1 MSVLVIVTSTDDAP
15 PMVRW
20 GAYFARARRCQVHVA
35 RVGAVTE
42 DDAIGQAIEAA
53 LDEALPDEPP
63 PKGSEAPVAE
73 LSPESYLRP
82 ETLVVAE
89 ETAYPEIRQLIAANG
104 ITLLVVPKTESA
116 RSEQSLGER
125 LLARAPCDIILM
137 RTTPDSGTR
146 CERILVPAAGGPHA
160 RVALRLVDQL
170 ARIEDAEVTA
180 LYIEPEIGEVA
191 EDVGLT
197 QVKSALKEARVQQSD
212 RLQPRVHV
220 ADSVSKGIGTVAL
233 EGFDLLM
240 VGASDRS
247 FVRRTL
253 FGTVP
258 AKLLQGPEGMTVAVM
273 RSAKPLAVRAREA
286 FDKWLGRRIP
296 QLNREQRIALF
307 ENLQNGSRFSFDFL
321 ALICLST
328 SIASLGLIQNSGA
341 VVIGA
346 MLVAPLLTPM
356 LGAGL
361 SLVQGNIPLI
371 KDAARSIG
379 MGFLMALVVGFIF
392 GWLTPIHVL
401 TPELEG
407 RGSPNILDLIIALLS
422 GAAAAYAV
430 ARPNLSGALPGVA
443 IAAALV
449 PPIATSGIALA
460 VGDFSNATGAAA
472 LFGLNLVAIILGC
485 SLALYCIGVRGFRKH
500 THRSLWVRRTL
511 LALVIVA
518 LVISFPLVSIL
529 LRKFAE
535 PVSEAMLTAVQERVD
550 EEDGVELSHVMPI
563 DDSESADLEVELLSA
578 EPVRHDFAE
587 DVAEIAEDF
596 LGEDVRVR
604 IVTRLATVIEYE

>member
-1 MSVLVIVTSTDDAP
+1 MSVLVIVTSADDAP
-15 PMVRW
+15 PMIRW
-20 GAYFARARRCQVHVA
+20 GACFARARRCVLQVA
-35 RVGAVTE
+35 RVGAAKE
-42 DDAIGQAIEAA
+42 DDELSRVISDA

-63 PKGSEAPVAE
+63 DNDTEAPVAE
-73 LSPESYLRP
+73 LSPESFLRP
-82 ETLVVAE
+82 EVISVAE
-89 ETAYPEIRQLIAANG
+89 ETAYPEIRRLIPANG
-104 ITLLVVPKTESA
+104 VNLLVVPKQESS
-116 RSEQSLGER
+116 RNEQSLGER
-125 LLARAPCDIILM
+125 LLAKAPCDIVLM

-146 CERILVPAAGGPHA
+146 CNRILMPAAGGPHA
-160 RVALRLVDQL
+160 QVALRLVDQL
-170 ARIEDAEVTA
+170 ARNEDAEVTA
-180 LYIEPEIGEVA
+180 LYIEPEIGEDA
-191 EDVGLT
+191 EAVGLS
-197 QVKSALKEARVQQSD
+197 QVQAALKGARAQPSD
-212 RLQPRVHV
+212 RLKPRVHV

-286 FDKWLGRRIP
+286 LDKWLGRRVP
-296 QLNREQRIALF
+296 QLTREQRIDLF

-328 SIASLGLIQNSGA
+328 SIAALGLIQNSGA

-379 MGFLMALVVGFIF
+379 LGFLTALVVGFIF

-401 TPELEG
+401 TPELLG

-485 SLALYCIGVRGFRKH
+485 SIALYCIGVRGFRKH

-550 EEDGVELSHVMPI
+550 AEQGVELSHVMPI
-563 DDSESADLEVELLSA
+563 GDSDNADLEVEFLSA
-578 EPVRHDFAE
+578 EPVPHSLGE

-604 IVTRLATVIEYE
+604 IVTRLATVIGPE